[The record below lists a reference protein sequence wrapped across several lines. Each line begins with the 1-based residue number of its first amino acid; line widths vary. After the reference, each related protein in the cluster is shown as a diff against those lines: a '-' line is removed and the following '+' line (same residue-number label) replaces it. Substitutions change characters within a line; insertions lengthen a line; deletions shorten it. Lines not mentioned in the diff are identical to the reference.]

1 MHRYEH
7 KAQPLLPKHRF
18 MQRFLVH
25 ALEALA
31 VIAGS
36 LVIGILGYHF
46 LEGLSWLDALVNA
59 AMILGGMGP
68 VNPLHSAAG
77 KVFAS
82 LYALYSGI
90 IFLVVVGILFAPIY
104 HRFLHRFH
112 LEFEEAKPAEEAKDE
127 QG

>member
-1 MHRYEH
+1 
-7 KAQPLLPKHRF
+7 

-31 VIAGS
+31 VISGS
-36 LVIGILGYHF
+36 LAIGVLGYHT
-46 LEGLSWLDALVNA
+46 LENLSWLDALVNA
-59 AMILGGMGP
+59 SMILGGMGP
-68 VNPLHSAAG
+68 VNALHTAAG
-77 KVFAS
+77 KIFAS

-112 LEFEEAKPAEEAKDE
+112 LEFGEEKTAEERSE
-127 QG
+127 